1 MDLKQLEKC
10 LLKGLADETE
20 IQADKEILTFW
31 VFASAT
37 LLTNRNVVE
46 IIAELAVR
54 QEILQ
59 KSHVIVTKWSKTFK
73 RMKCKLLVRDGN
85 GMWCWIWSIPFCFEF
100 ICRLKEEKLLSLL
113 MFLGGNDQTPL
124 HLRSSAVPQDFYVS
138 QLDTILGQL

>member
-46 IIAELAVR
+46 IIAELVVR

-85 GMWCWIWSIPFCFEF
+85 GM
-100 ICRLKEEKLLSLL
+100 
-113 MFLGGNDQTPL
+113 
-124 HLRSSAVPQDFYVS
+124 
-138 QLDTILGQL
+138 

>member
-46 IIAELAVR
+46 IIAELAAR

-59 KSHVIVTKWSKTFK
+59 KSHVIVTKWSKNFK
-73 RMKCKLLVRDGN
+73 RMKYELLVRDGN
-85 GMWCWIWSIPFCFEF
+85 G
-100 ICRLKEEKLLSLL
+100 K
-113 MFLGGNDQTPL
+113 
-124 HLRSSAVPQDFYVS
+124 
-138 QLDTILGQL
+138 